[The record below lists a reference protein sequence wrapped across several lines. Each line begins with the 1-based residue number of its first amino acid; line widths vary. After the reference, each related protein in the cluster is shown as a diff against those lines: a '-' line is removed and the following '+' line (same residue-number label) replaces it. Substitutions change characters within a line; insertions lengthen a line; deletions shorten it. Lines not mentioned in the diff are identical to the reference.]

1 MDPKKITAVLS
12 AAAMSLLMPIHAA
25 AQSYNYVTKPETEA
39 VTNPHKGWVQYAYS
53 PWYFESPTE
62 GVENNP
68 TWDIVSTVYSRF
80 QWKDINPSEGVY
92 DWSAIDEMIA
102 LCEENGKTF
111 AFGIIPSDSGS
122 GDETGLVPQFV
133 YDKGCKYVMA
143 KTSSFYSDSSVQRT
157 PVWDDPVYLEEFY
170 KFSEA
175 LAEKYDGN
183 RSIEY
188 IDIRAFGNWGEWH
201 TYGLEGSKM
210 PSVKIQKQCID
221 KWSELFSKTTTALN
235 INESY
240 ASELAEYAV
249 SKGVTLR
256 RDGLIGIDGCE
267 KSLLGADGKL
277 PAIGEMCYGYGY
289 LADRDEWSD
298 DELKKVIADGK
309 ITYLALASGVSD
321 GMRMYNELRSA
332 VISAANQLGYN
343 FTVTSARLDR
353 SDKTSVL
360 TFKIKNTGA
369 APAYFPLT
377 LKIAFTDKKGNVI
390 KTSSAQFSIAS
401 GSFGSGRSRT
411 YKFKFS
417 NSEAPKSAYIALG
430 LFEYPDDE
438 LPNVKFCNKNTSK
451 NNYLILGNYK

>member
-1 MDPKKITAVLS
+1 MKLKKITALS
-12 AAAMSLLMPIHAA
+12 AAAAMALLMPIHTA
-25 AQSYNYVTKPETEA
+25 AQTYNYVTKPETAA
-39 VTNPHKGWVQYAYS
+39 VTNPHKGWVQYVYS
-53 PWYFESPTE
+53 PWYFESPVE

-80 QWKDINPSEGVY
+80 QWKDIETDDGVY
-92 DWSAIDEMIA
+92 DWSAIDNMIS

-111 AFGIIPSDSGS
+111 AFGIIPADSGS
-122 GDETGLVPQFV
+122 VDEKGLVPQFV

-143 KTSSFYSDSSVQRT
+143 KTSSFYSEPSVQRT
-157 PVWDDPVYLEEFY
+157 PVWDDPIYLEEFY

-183 RSIEY
+183 KSIEY

-221 KWSELFSKTTTALN
+221 KWSELFSETTTVLN
-235 INESY
+235 VNESY
-240 ASELAEYAV
+240 ASQLAEYAV

-256 RDGLIGIDGCE
+256 RDGLIGIEGCE

-289 LADRDEWSD
+289 LADQDKWSD
-298 DELKKVIADGK
+298 DELYKVISDGK
-309 ITYLALASGVSD
+309 ITYLALAGGISD
-321 GMRMYNELRSA
+321 GLRMYNERKYATVSA
-332 VISAANQLGYN
+332 VNRLGYN
-343 FTVTSARLDR
+343 FTVTSARLNR
-353 SDKTSVL
+353 SEKKSTL

-377 LKIAFTDKKGNVI
+377 LKIAFTNKSGKVI
-390 KTSSAQFSIAS
+390 KVSSAKYEIDS
-401 GSFGSGRSRT
+401 GSFGSGTERT
-411 YKFKFS
+411 YKFTFS
-417 NSEAPKSAYIALG
+417 NSDAPKSAYIALG

-438 LPNVKFCNKNTSK
+438 LPNVRFCNKNTSK
-451 NNYLILGNYK
+451 NNYLILGNY